1 MPNPLRDH
9 SFTIDDLRDLPDDNY
24 KYELQAGLLVSE
36 PLPGSRHGRVAS
48 RATELLSAHVRG
60 NRLGV
65 VFTNDTGFVLSRSPD
80 TLRGPDVAFVS
91 RERFERIGD
100 VITAFPGPPDLAIE
114 VLSPSNTPAAIRAKV
129 ADYLAAGT
137 RLVWV
142 IDSSVESVV
151 EYRSLLSPRTIEEDD
166 ILEGHDVVP
175 GLSVRVGEL
184 FEV

>member
-1 MPNPLRDH
+1 M
-9 SFTIDDLRDLPDDNY
+9 TIDDLYAMPDDDC
-24 KYELQAGLLVSE
+24 KHELQAGMLVSE
-36 PLPGSRHGRVAS
+36 PLPGSRHGRVAF
-48 RATELLSAHVRG
+48 RTAQLLGAHVRD

-80 TLRGPDVAFVS
+80 TVRGPDVAFVS
-91 RERFERIGD
+91 MERFERVGD
-100 VITAFPGPPDLAIE
+100 VTTAFPGAPDLAIE

-142 IDSSVESVV
+142 VDSSAKTVV
-151 EYRSLLSPRTIEEDD
+151 EYRSLLSPRRLEEDD
-166 ILEGHDVVP
+166 VLEGQEVVP
-175 GLSVRVGEL
+175 GLSLRVGEL